1 MVEVFSGRAVLTRCV
16 RNAGFAACSMDRGL
30 VGPCLCKGTAREPH
44 HVFQSARFADT
55 IRICVI
61 CLHHE
66 YRRSPV
72 RAWRSPAL
80 VELRL
85 LLTTILTSRPGAVVT
100 LGSSARPSWVSA
112 EELPADIIFFHW
124 GMRLHRLFN
133 RATCLPTG
141 SRGLH
146 ILGLYPYRGCL
157 RNIRYGSEK
166 QTLRVLVCKST
177 YSHNKWTHN

>member
-1 MVEVFSGRAVLTRCV
+1 MREKCGLCCVLH
-16 RNAGFAACSMDRGL
+16 GYRGL

-100 LGSSARPSWVSA
+100 FGLVCSSFVSV
-112 EELPADIIFFHW
+112 
-124 GMRLHRLFN
+124 
-133 RATCLPTG
+133 
-141 SRGLH
+141 SRGTTRRHYFLP
-146 ILGLYPYRGCL
+146 LGDETAPSVQQGNMLANRIAGAAHLGFISLIEVALEIYVTVR
-157 RNIRYGSEK
+157 
-166 QTLRVLVCKST
+166 KS
-177 YSHNKWTHN
+177 KR